1 MPVDHCN
8 NLDLSCTG
16 NHYWCNVAAVVRL
29 VSSMRSSGRR
39 LDFLDLTATMLGD
52 EAASLIADAL
62 NPLPAHDPAAEAE
75 TVEILQVAL
84 SEPAR
89 HQLQLRRCQS
99 APQPGQ
105 LAGASNS
112 QIDRCALSGAAFTLE
127 GH

>member
-39 LDFLDLTATMLGD
+39 LDFLGLTGTMLGD

-75 TVEILQVAL
+75 TVET
-84 SEPAR
+84 R
-89 HQLQLRRCQS
+89 D
-99 APQPGQ
+99 
-105 LAGASNS
+105 LAGHGCSVRTCPTPAPTAQVSKCS
-112 QIDRCALSGAAFTLE
+112 SARPIGRRFEFADR
-127 GH
+127 